1 MSSRCRDKKSG
12 DEGGDISA
20 ELFGGKRGEE
30 SGVIGLCIGVSD
42 GEGVTGGAEDGGV
55 EGVGGIASKGLGMT

>member
-1 MSSRCRDKKSG
+1 
-12 DEGGDISA
+12 
-20 ELFGGKRGEE
+20 
-30 SGVIGLCIGVSD
+30 VSD